1 MLCFLILACWTRT
14 RNIGEQVIPNSHFVY
29 GKYHS
34 YDWSLIYLKMI
45 CFAALVSKRE
55 KMYSGS
61 FDVIRKTIKERG
73 VLGMYRGVQVLLT
86 GTIPTYAIR

>member
-1 MLCFLILACWTRT
+1 
-14 RNIGEQVIPNSHFVY
+14 
-29 GKYHS
+29 
-34 YDWSLIYLKMI
+34 MI

>member
-1 MLCFLILACWTRT
+1 MVNIILM
-14 RNIGEQVIPNSHFVY
+14 IGLV
-29 GKYHS
+29 
-34 YDWSLIYLKMI
+34 LKI
-45 CFAALVSKRE
+45 FFAALVSKRE

-61 FDVIRKTIKERG
+61 FDVVRKTLKERG